1 MFGAGGS
8 TGVVVPGSG
17 GTSGPMGSGGD
28 PAGPGAGGLTQPPS
42 GGSPGGAT
50 PSGGSGGAT
59 PSSGTTCVSGP
70 EGAPTCDA
78 LSKMC
83 NGCTLLGIY
92 QSDRLAPCNLA
103 VSQNDENACVI
114 LLKELHN
121 VGLCGTTCPA
131 GSCGNATSGGG
142 SPGGATS
149 NGGSSG
155 GAIPSG
161 GSSSGGTP
169 SGGSSSG
176 VTSSGVSSCVG
187 TAAGAPTC
195 ATVTNCNGCTLLGIY
210 ESDRLVPC
218 NLALSQ
224 YDENGCVIILEELHN
239 VGLCK

>member
-1 MFGAGGS
+1 MGS
-8 TGVVVPGSG
+8 SAGSG
-17 GTSGPMGSGGD
+17 GTSGPTGSGGV
-28 PAGPGAGGLTQPPS
+28 PIGSAAGGLAQPPS
-42 GGSPGGAT
+42 GGS
-50 PSGGSGGAT
+50 SGGAT
-59 PSSGTTCVSGP
+59 PNGGTTCVSGP

-78 LSKMC
+78 LTKIC

-92 QSDRLAPCNLA
+92 QPDRLAPCNLA
-103 VSQNDENACVI
+103 VANNDENACVI

-131 GSCGNATSGGG
+131 GSCSNAVSDGG

-155 GAIPSG
+155 GAGPSG

-176 VTSSGVSSCVG
+176 ATSSGVSYCVG
-187 TAAGAPTC
+187 TSAGAPTC
-195 ATVTNCNGCTLLGIY
+195 ATVTSCNGCTLLGIY
-210 ESDRLVPC
+210 ESDRLVPY

-239 VGLCK
+239 AGLCK